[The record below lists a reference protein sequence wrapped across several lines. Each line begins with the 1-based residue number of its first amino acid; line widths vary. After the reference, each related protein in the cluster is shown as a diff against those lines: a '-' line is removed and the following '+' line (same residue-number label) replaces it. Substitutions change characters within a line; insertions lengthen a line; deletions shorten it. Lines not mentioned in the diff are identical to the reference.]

1 MDDFSGVLKIVRCM
15 QSWRDL
21 EEVQEKGKCFVSLS
35 NGSCL
40 RFGETPS
47 VQRPRAVCVCPTRA
61 CVLSP
66 VYITFSSMLTTLSS
80 VEVPRVLCLPS
91 LPPTLPPSLP
101 PTPRTTHPSP
111 PSFPPDQT
119 RLH

>member
-47 VQRPRAVCVCPTRA
+47 VQSPRAVCVCPTRA
-61 CVLSP
+61 CVLSL
-66 VYITFSSMLTTLSS
+66 V
-80 VEVPRVLCLPS
+80 
-91 LPPTLPPSLP
+91 
-101 PTPRTTHPSP
+101 
-111 PSFPPDQT
+111 
-119 RLH
+119 